1 MPTCVAPAAVS
12 QSRNASSSR
21 LTVRNVRTSLRARAP
36 AAPVSRQATTVSW
49 CTSSP
54 QHRSM
59 SACIRASLPQK
70 ATVTPQVG
78 SRHCHTC
85 SPFPG
90 ATKNS
95 TSMQRGPDCLS
106 GSKATQNVSA
116 STRSPIQGSDKPT
129 RAATIFI
136 HNGARPAQLGCL
148 GRVDGFCP
156 NKGASEGDES
166 GKVLRGFLA
175 AQRDPLEALE
185 PANTLLDTGA
195 AFVEGAGKEFRLDGG
210 IAAVRDDGTDTAP
223 ACRFAVCLAVIAL
236 VADHRPG
243 RDIRADVEQGL
254 EITAVAGLAAGQ
266 VEGQRQTVEIALQV
280 NFG

>member
-1 MPTCVAPAAVS
+1 MPTCVTPAAVS

-21 LTVRNVRTSLRARAP
+21 LTVRNVRTSLCARAP
-36 AAPVSRQATTVSW
+36 AAPISRQATTVSW

-59 SACIRASLPQK
+59 SACIRASLPQT

-106 GSKATQNVSA
+106 GSKATQNEPA
-116 STRSPIQGSDKPT
+116 STRSPIRGSDKPAY
-129 RAATIFI
+129 AATIFN

-148 GRVDGFCP
+148 GRCSAIDG
-156 NKGASEGDES
+156 D
-166 GKVLRGFLA
+166 LRPSNVAALVGEQECHQLRNLLRRSVAVHRHLLHSFLA
-175 AQRDPLEALE
+175 LLGRAERDHVGVYW
-185 PANTLLDTGA
+185 TGMNRVHPDFA
-195 AFVEGAGKEFRLDGG
+195 AAEVDR
-210 IAAVRDDGTDTAP
+210 
-223 ACRFAVCLAVIAL
+223 CRFGHA
-236 VADHRPG
+236 P
-243 RDIRADVEQGL
+243 
-254 EITAVAGLAAGQ
+254 
-266 VEGQRQTVEIALQV
+266 
-280 NFG
+280 